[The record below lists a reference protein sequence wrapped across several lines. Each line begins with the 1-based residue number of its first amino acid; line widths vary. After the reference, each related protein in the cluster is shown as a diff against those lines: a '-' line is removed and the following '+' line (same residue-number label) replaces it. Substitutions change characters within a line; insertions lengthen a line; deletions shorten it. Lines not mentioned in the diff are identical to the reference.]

1 MILTKKEIF
10 YIAENTDVF
19 ENQNALS
26 LLSSMSDKP
35 DGTEH
40 AELEAKGIL
49 NEEGYDPLIIEN
61 LKIVAKPDHVSRLM
75 LNNGFSRVE
84 RYTYRK
90 EDQLILVEVN
100 SEGLKFSQP
109 DSIRDSVLSLSV
121 YLGLSPITYTSFNL
135 SLTKDEGLLLAA
147 LVDIYRKSE
156 LASYLGEKKE
166 LTPLS
171 LVEIENELTG
181 ESKVGLLSI
190 LKETYGFE
198 PLSPD
203 LIETTSGSMIEKELL
218 LSNDG
223 LLLNDMLSMFA
234 RSFLIP
240 NCFVTFDT
248 FSVISDEEI
257 GYVGNICVAAGL
269 HNLVMFSYDGA
280 ALEITTLSSIALYKK
295 IEEYLQGPKLEK
307 SKKSTATKA
316 GMRVSEKTMQGKL
329 EATDSA
335 AVASSPPM
343 VTTPSE
349 EEQVWYISRG
359 EEQYGPY
366 SGADMISFAQQGNL
380 HPEDLIWSEETGDW
394 VRADSVGKF
403 FT

>member
-19 ENQNALS
+19 DNQNALS

-40 AELEAKGIL
+40 GDLDAKGIL
-49 NEEGYDPLIIEN
+49 NKEGYDPLIIEN

-109 DSIRDSVLSLSV
+109 GSIRDSVLSLSV

-135 SLTKDEGLLLAA
+135 SLTKDEGLLLATI
-147 LVDIYRKSE
+147 VDIYRKSE
-156 LASYLGEKKE
+156 LAAYLGEKKE

-203 LIETTSGSMIEKELL
+203 LIETTSESLIEKELL
-218 LSNDG
+218 LNKDG
-223 LLLNDMLSMFA
+223 LLLNGMLSMFA
-234 RSFLIP
+234 KSFLIP

-269 HNLVMFSYDGA
+269 HSLVMFSYDGA
-280 ALEITTLSSIALYKK
+280 ALEITTLSSIALFKK

-307 SKKSTATKA
+307 
-316 GMRVSEKTMQGKL
+316 R
-329 EATDSA
+329 
-335 AVASSPPM
+335 
-343 VTTPSE
+343 
-349 EEQVWYISRG
+349 
-359 EEQYGPY
+359 
-366 SGADMISFAQQGNL
+366 
-380 HPEDLIWSEETGDW
+380 
-394 VRADSVGKF
+394 
-403 FT
+403 